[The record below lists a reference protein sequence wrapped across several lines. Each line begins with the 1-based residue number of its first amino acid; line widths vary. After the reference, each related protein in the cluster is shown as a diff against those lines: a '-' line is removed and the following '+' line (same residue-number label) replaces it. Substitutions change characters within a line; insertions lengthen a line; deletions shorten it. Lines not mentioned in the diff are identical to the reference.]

1 MSTNDTVR
9 KTWDKEEYRQKA
21 RERDLKHRK
30 RKPEPDIP
38 DEYLT
43 AVNARDRGLGLETE
57 VNQTVVISA
66 KDEGSKGF
74 RCAACGVS
82 YTDNLSYLDHLNS
95 IQHLRT
101 LGLSARIKRST
112 VEEVKARLIA
122 RKNRPKELDPKERI
136 KERMQKEEERK
147 RLEKEAR
154 RKEKEDAHRMF
165 MDEDINKVMGFGGFS
180 SSKKD

>member
-1 MSTNDTVR
+1 MSSNDTVR

-21 RERDLKHRK
+21 RERDLNHKK

-38 DEYLT
+38 EEYLS
-43 AVNARDRGLGLETE
+43 AVNARDRGLGLEAE

-74 RCAACGVS
+74 RCVACGVS

-122 RKNRPKELDPKERI
+122 RKNRPKELDPQERI
-136 KERMQKEEERK
+136 AERMRQEEEKK
-147 RLEKEAR
+147 RVEKEAR
-154 RKEKEDAHRMF
+154 KKHKDEANRMF
-165 MDEDINKVMGFGGFS
+165 VDDDISKVMGFGGFS